1 MTPSITTLS
10 TDEPGSPLL
19 VAAADPP
26 DLREGLTF
34 ATPDDLAARVHQLR
48 GRAGL
53 DVTAAAASLGG
64 DYFACV
70 CVWRVLGEQ
79 RDFLAVAAGP
89 GVNTPSLLLAALKRT
104 APANARASAA

>member
-1 MTPSITTLS
+1 MTARP

-19 VAAADPP
+19 VADADPP
-26 DLREGLTF
+26 DLRDGLTF
-34 ATPDDLAARVHQLR
+34 DTPDDLAARIHQLR

-53 DVTAAAASLGG
+53 DVTAAAATLGG

-70 CVWRVLGEQ
+70 CVWRVLGAR

-89 GVNTPSLLLAALKRT
+89 GVNTPPLLLAALKRT
-104 APANARASAA
+104 APASNPARAA

>member
-1 MTPSITTLS
+1 MTARP

-19 VAAADPP
+19 VADADPP
-26 DLREGLTF
+26 DLRDGLTF

-53 DVTAAAASLGG
+53 DVTAAAATLGG

-70 CVWRVLGEQ
+70 CVWRVTGPAHAQ
-79 RDFLAVAAGP
+79 DRTFLAVAAGP
-89 GVNTPSLLLAALKRT
+89 GVNSPPLLLAALKRT
-104 APANARASAA
+104 APASNPARAA